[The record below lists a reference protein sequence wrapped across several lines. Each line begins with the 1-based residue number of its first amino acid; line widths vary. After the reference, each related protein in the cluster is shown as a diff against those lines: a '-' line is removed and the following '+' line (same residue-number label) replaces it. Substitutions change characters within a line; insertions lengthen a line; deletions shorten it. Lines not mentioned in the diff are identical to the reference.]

1 MCELGQQSLLEL
13 RKFVAPEFI
22 FGIDACLTA
31 GQYLRNFGARR
42 VLLVTD
48 KILHSTTA
56 WVQKLE
62 ASLSAA
68 NLPYV
73 VYDQVSSN
81 PRSAEVMDGAA
92 LFLQTRCNA
101 LLALGGGSVMD
112 CAKGIGIIS
121 SSGGHIADYEGVD
134 RIKRAIPPLICVP
147 TTSGTA
153 SEVSQF
159 SIITQETQK
168 MKLAIVSKALVPDV
182 ALLDPQLT
190 TTMNPFFTACS
201 GMDALTHAIEAYVS
215 NASFPATDLHALEA
229 LRIVWN
235 TLPLVLFQPGNIN
248 LRAQMLFGSLQA
260 GLAFSNAILGAA
272 HSLSHSLGGLLDLAH
287 GECNAILLA
296 PVVAANY
303 SSCPEKFQHIG
314 HFLSLNLKEMPDG
327 KAASL
332 LADTIENY
340 RRQIGLTHSLKDLG
354 VSRSDFS
361 RLAAVALKDPCLATN
376 PRPME
381 QHDLEAIYEQ
391 AF

>member
-1 MCELGQQSLLEL
+1 MCESGQPSLLEL
-13 RKFVAPEFI
+13 RKFMAPEFI
-22 FGIDACLTA
+22 FGVDACLLA
-31 GQYLRNFGARR
+31 GQYLRNFGTRR

-48 KILHSTTA
+48 SHLRNTTA

-62 ASLSAA
+62 TSLSSA
-68 NLPYV
+68 NLPFV
-73 VYDQVSSN
+73 VVDQVSPN
-81 PRSAEVMDGAA
+81 PRAVEVMDGAA
-92 LFLQTRCNA
+92 LFLQARCNA
-101 LLALGGGSVMD
+101 ILALGGGSVMD
-112 CAKGIGIIS
+112 CAKAIGIIA

-134 RIKRAIPPLICVP
+134 RIKRAMPPLICIP

-159 SIITQETQK
+159 SIITHETQRR
-168 MKLAIVSKALVPDV
+168 KLAIVSKTLVPDV

-215 NASFPATDLHALEA
+215 NASSPATNLHALEA
-229 LRIVWN
+229 LRIVWS
-235 TLPLVLFQPGNIN
+235 TLPRVLARPADIA
-248 LRAQMLFGSLQA
+248 LRAQMLFASLQA
-260 GLAFSNAILGAA
+260 GLAFSNAILGAT
-272 HSLSHSLGGLLDLAH
+272 HSLAHGLGGLFDLTH

-303 SSCPEKFQHIG
+303 SACPEKFQHIG
-314 HFLSLNLKEMPDG
+314 RLLGLDLQGMTVG
-327 KAASL
+327 KAAAL
-332 LADTIENY
+332 LAGTIENY

-376 PRPME
+376 PRPLE

-391 AF
+391 AL